1 MSRSAPFFQSGLRRR
16 RRMGTLFG
24 MFCLAMSMV
33 GVFFLTVLLTFVFG
47 KGWELVRWDFFNSFP
62 STIYP
67 ERAGVKSALW
77 GSIWLSVITVAVTVP
92 VGVAAAIYL
101 EEYAPPGRLTRF
113 IRVNISN
120 LAGVPSIVY
129 GILGL
134 AVFVR
139 WLELG
144 RSVAAGG
151 LTLSILV
158 LPVVIIATREALVA
172 VPQSIRQ
179 AAYALGATR
188 WQTVRSHVIPL
199 ALPGIM
205 TGTILALS
213 RAIGEAAPLLI
224 LGALTY
230 VAFVPQGPL
239 DAFTALP
246 LQIYAWIDA
255 PQEEFHRLAAAA
267 IIVLLA
273 VLLPMN
279 AVAIGVRAW
288 RQRKKAS

>member
-1 MSRSAPFFQSGLRRR
+1 MSRPSPFFQSSLQRRR
-16 RRMGTLFG
+16 RLGTAFG
-24 MFCLAMSMV
+24 ILCLAMSLT
-33 GVFFLTVLLTFVFG
+33 GVFFLTMLLAFIFRQ
-47 KGWELVRWDFFNSFP
+47 GWDVVSWSFLSNFP
-62 STIYP
+62 SVMNP

-77 GSIWLSVITVAVTVP
+77 GSIWLSLITIGVAVP
-92 VGVAAAIYL
+92 VGVAAAVYL

-144 RSVAAGG
+144 RSVMAGG
-151 LTLSILV
+151 LTLALLV

-179 AAYALGATR
+179 AAYALGASR
-188 WQTVRSHVIPL
+188 WQTVRAHVVPA

-213 RAIGEAAPLLI
+213 RAIGEASPLLI

-230 VAFVPQGPL
+230 IAFVPEGPW

-255 PQEEFHRLAAAA
+255 PQ
-267 IIVLLA
+267 
-273 VLLPMN
+273 N
-279 AVAIGVRAW
+279 
-288 RQRKKAS
+288 Q